1 MVEQFEDE
9 IKEITEEFPDDP
21 FSLDII
27 NFIRLI
33 EKYFCPKGH
42 DHKSDEFDFWAW
54 MRQDYEEDG
63 SVNPR
68 KNVVLMH
75 LTRACSGARQDLV
88 TNGCPSILYNLPYY
102 TAFIV
107 DRLRCN
113 MKAANG
119 FIKALVKL
127 VPSKE
132 MQAYVRANS
141 ILDVALIQPHRY
153 LAGTAHELHCDSKGR
168 DCNNSWMGT
177 ASMSSVADAIY
188 NALCQLVIDPEKF
201 VSETFMMSIFDKN
214 LAQKG
219 DQRSNEP
226 TIFAKV

>member
-1 MVEQFEDE
+1 MVKQFEDE

-27 NFIRLI
+27 NFIRLC

-54 MRQDYEEDG
+54 MRKDYEDDG

-75 LTRACSGARQDLV
+75 LTRACSGARMDLA

-201 VSETFMMSIFDKN
+201 VSETFMMSIFDK
-214 LAQKG
+214 
-219 DQRSNEP
+219 
-226 TIFAKV
+226 